1 MGANVAMHAAAYRK
15 LDRLQ
20 CLMSLNGFAFVDRTL
35 LRTLSQLAEGAQ
47 AAAGRAEAAAQAAV
61 TDAADKDD
69 DAALA
74 EAQEALAAAGRGGQA
89 AKVLQHARNGF
100 LDLRPSLGIVKTP
113 MVVVQSTEDSV
124 VLPLHVEAVVNA
136 RGAPRTIC
144 SALQECVRHQGAV
157 KSHVVWLKAAH
168 DVVAERQ
175 AFVKQLFFSLFAA
188 LKVVNKVPEPPKPQ
202 ELALAAE
209 LKAQEEAAAKVK
221 KEEEAAAAKRAAE
234 DSKAGGDSSGDEAE
248 RREPGPAHDKDK
260 QRAVEAK
267 ETEKKKGCKNKGVGR
282 RLVDDARHQACFVAG
297 SVHGPNGATSVAVN
311 TRGGGAALQ
320 VWHAS

>member
-1 MGANVAMHAAAYRK
+1 M
-15 LDRLQ
+15 
-20 CLMSLNGFAFVDRTL
+20 
-35 LRTLSQLAEGAQ
+35 
-47 AAAGRAEAAAQAAV
+47 
-61 TDAADKDD
+61 
-69 DAALA
+69 
-74 EAQEALAAAGRGGQA
+74 
-89 AKVLQHARNGF
+89 
-100 LDLRPSLGIVKTP
+100 
-113 MVVVQSTEDSV
+113 
-124 VLPLHVEAVVNA
+124 VNA

-157 KSHVVWLKAAH
+157 KSHVVWLKATH

-188 LKVVNKVPEPPKPQ
+188 LEVVDKVPEPPKPQ

-267 ETEKKKGCKNKGVGR
+267 EKEKKKGCKNKGVGR
-282 RLVDDARHQACFVAG
+282 RLVDDARHQACFDGASPSVDLLLSLRGIRHAANSVCPTKPPVPRCRARLLKSSRQVYEPPPPEGTTLTTCQTTRTPWPRGRWHLLAGVGPALIAGVGTREKCLSVNRALAG
-297 SVHGPNGATSVAVN
+297 SAKLHCIDVCS
-311 TRGGGAALQ
+311 
-320 VWHAS
+320 S